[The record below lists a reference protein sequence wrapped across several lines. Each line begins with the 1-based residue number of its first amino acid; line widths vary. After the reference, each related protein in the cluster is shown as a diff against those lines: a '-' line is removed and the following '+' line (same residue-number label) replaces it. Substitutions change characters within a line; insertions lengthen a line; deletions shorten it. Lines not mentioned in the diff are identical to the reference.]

1 MDASYDPQAVES
13 RWYQVWE
20 NAGVFKP
27 EVNPDGEPYSIVI
40 PPPNVTGVLHIGHA
54 LNMSIQDVI
63 IRRKRMQGY
72 AALWL
77 PGTDHAGI
85 ATQNVVERDLA
96 KEGLSRH
103 DLGRERFIEQVW
115 AWKAKHGNRINEQ
128 VRRLGFSTDWSRE
141 RFTLDE
147 GLSDAVGRGP
157 WPEFPASSQR

>member
-1 MDASYDPQAVES
+1 MEASYDPQAVES

-20 NAGVFKP
+20 DAGVFKP
-27 EVNPDGEPYSIVI
+27 EINPDGEPFSIVI

-85 ATQNVVERDLA
+85 ATQNVVERELA
-96 KEGLSRH
+96 KE
-103 DLGRERFIEQVW
+103 DTAEVIENLETRGYHLQLQDDELIEEML
-115 AWKAKHGNRINEQ
+115 ARKAIN
-128 VRRLGFSTDWSRE
+128 
-141 RFTLDE
+141 
-147 GLSDAVGRGP
+147 
-157 WPEFPASSQR
+157 